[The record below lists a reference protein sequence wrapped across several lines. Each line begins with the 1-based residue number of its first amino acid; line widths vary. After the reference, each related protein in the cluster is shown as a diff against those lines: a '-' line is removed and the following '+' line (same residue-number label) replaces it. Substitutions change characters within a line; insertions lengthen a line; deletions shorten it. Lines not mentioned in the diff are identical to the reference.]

1 MAVIKGLE
9 WTFDTAAEV
18 YEKMRPGYVEEL
30 YQDIFQYIPVDES
43 SNVVEIGIGGGQ
55 ATPPVV
61 KTGCKLTA
69 VEYGEA
75 LSEICVKNL
84 KSILV
89 FLWKRQN
96 LKTMYA
102 NQIPVISSILL
113 LPSLDTGRNR
123 I

>member
-61 KTGCKLTA
+61 KTYILFLP
-69 VEYGEA
+69 VS
-75 LSEICVKNL
+75 SE
-84 KSILV
+84 
-89 FLWKRQN
+89 RQ
-96 LKTMYA
+96 K
-102 NQIPVISSILL
+102 Q
-113 LPSLDTGRNR
+113 NR
-123 I
+123 